1 MFLVGFVRK
10 NNLFLK
16 TDENLL
22 KSIEKKSDII
32 YNLILVMFMFLNTFK
47 IALDGPSGSGK
58 STLAKNLAK
67 HYGFVYIDTG
77 ALYRTIGLFVSER
90 GIASDDAPSIA
101 ALLPEMHIEMR
112 LENGGGVVYLGDR
125 RIGDEIRTPLCSKYA
140 SDVSKIP
147 EVRAFL
153 LETQRSIAREN
164 NVIMDGRDIGTVILP
179 DAQVKIFVTASI
191 EARAKRRTAELDQKG
206 VKTTYEEVL
215 ADMKWRDAN
224 DKNRDIAPAVP
235 AEDAVMFDNSEL
247 NIEET
252 LAHAIEIIDKVIK
265 A

>member
-1 MFLVGFVRK
+1 MVK
-10 NNLFLK
+10 M
-16 TDENLL
+16 T
-22 KSIEKKSDII
+22 
-32 YNLILVMFMFLNTFK
+32 YK

-90 GIASDDAPSIA
+90 GIASDDVPAII
-101 ALLPEMHIEMR
+101 ALLPEIHIEMK
-112 LENGGGVVYLGDR
+112 LENGGGAVYLGGKL
-125 RIGDEIRTPLCSKYA
+125 IGNEIRTPLCSKYA

-179 DAQVKIFVTASI
+179 DAQVKMFVTASI
-191 EARAKRRTAELDQKG
+191 EARAKRRFAELQERG
-206 VKTTYEEVL
+206 VETSYEDVL

-224 DKNRDIAPAVP
+224 DSGREIAPAIP
-235 AEDAVMFDNSEL
+235 AEDAIMFDNSGL

-252 LAHAIEIIDKVIK
+252 VAHAIEIIDKVIK
-265 A
+265 

>member
-1 MFLVGFVRK
+1 MIK
-10 NNLFLK
+10 
-16 TDENLL
+16 
-22 KSIEKKSDII
+22 
-32 YNLILVMFMFLNTFK
+32 TFK

-77 ALYRTIGLFVSER
+77 ALYRTIGLFVAEK
-90 GIASDDAPSIA
+90 GIASDDREKIVEC
-101 ALLPEMHIEMR
+101 LPLINIEMK
-112 LENGGGVVYLGDR
+112 LENGGGVVYLGGKK
-125 RIGDEIRTPLCSKYA
+125 IGNEIRTPLCSKYA

-153 LETQRSIAREN
+153 LETQRDIARKN

-179 DAQVKIFVTASI
+179 DAQVKMFVTASI
-191 EARAKRRTAELDQKG
+191 EARAKRRFVELQERGDNA
-206 VKTTYEEVL
+206 TYEEVL
-215 ADMKWRDAN
+215 SDMKWRDAN

-235 AEDAVMFDNSEL
+235 AEDAVMFDNSGM

-252 LAHAIEIIDKVIK
+252 VNAAVEIIDKVIK
-265 A
+265 S

>member
-1 MFLVGFVRK
+1 MVK
-10 NNLFLK
+10 E
-16 TDENLL
+16 T
-22 KSIEKKSDII
+22 I
-32 YNLILVMFMFLNTFK
+32 K

-90 GIASDDAPSIA
+90 GIASDDVGAIV
-101 ALLPEMHIEMR
+101 ALLPEIHIEMR
-112 LENGGGVVYLGDR
+112 LEQGGNAVYLDGK
-125 RIGDEIRTPLCSKYA
+125 RIGEEIRTPLCSKYA

-179 DAQVKIFVTASI
+179 TAQVKLFVTASP
-191 EARAKRRTAELDQKG
+191 EARASRRYAELLARG
-206 VKTTYEEVL
+206 VETTYEEVL
-215 ADMKWRDAN
+215 SEMKWRDAN
-224 DKNRDIAPAVP
+224 DSGRDIAPCVP
-235 AEDAVMFDNSEL
+235 AEDAVLFDNSGL

-252 LAHAIEIIDKVIK
+252 VEAAAKIIDGILNK
-265 A
+265 

>member
-1 MFLVGFVRK
+1 MYNIYSVIFMI
-10 NNLFLK
+10 NK
-16 TDENLL
+16 T
-22 KSIEKKSDII
+22 I
-32 YNLILVMFMFLNTFK
+32 K

-90 GIASDDAPSIA
+90 DIASDDVNSIIA
-101 ALLPEMHIEMR
+101 VLPEIHIEMR
-112 LENGGGVVYLGDR
+112 LENGGNAVYLDGR
-125 RIGDEIRTPLCSKYA
+125 LIGDEIRTPLISKYA

-179 DAQVKIFVTASI
+179 DAQVKIFITASP
-191 EARAKRRTAELDQKG
+191 EARARRRFAELSERG
-206 VKTTYEEVL
+206 VETTYESVL
-215 ADMKWRDAN
+215 SEMKWRDEN
-224 DKNRDIAPAVP
+224 DSSRDVAPAVP
-235 AEDAVMFDNSEL
+235 AEDAIMFDNSAL
-247 NIEET
+247 DVKGT
-252 LAHAIEIIDKVIK
+252 VKAAIEIIDKVIR
-265 A
+265 

>member
-1 MFLVGFVRK
+1 MV
-10 NNLFLK
+10 
-16 TDENLL
+16 
-22 KSIEKKSDII
+22 
-32 YNLILVMFMFLNTFK
+32 YNPILVIFMIKTFK

-77 ALYRTIGLFVSER
+77 ALYRTIGLFVAER
-90 GIASDDAPSIA
+90 GIASDDREKIVEC
-101 ALLPEMHIEMR
+101 LPLINIEMK
-112 LENGGGVVYLGDR
+112 LENGGGVVYLGGKK
-125 RIGDEIRTPLCSKYA
+125 IGNEIRTPLCSKYA

-153 LETQRSIAREN
+153 LETQRDIARKN

-179 DAQVKIFVTASI
+179 DAQVKMFVTASI
-191 EARAKRRTAELDQKG
+191 EARAKRRFVELQERGDNA
-206 VKTTYEEVL
+206 TYEEVL
-215 ADMKWRDAN
+215 SDMKWRDAN

-235 AEDAVMFDNSEL
+235 AEDAVMFDNSGM

-252 LAHAIEIIDKVIK
+252 VNAAVEIIDKVIK
-265 A
+265 S

>member
-1 MFLVGFVRK
+1 MYNRNLV
-10 NNLFLK
+10 
-16 TDENLL
+16 
-22 KSIEKKSDII
+22 I
-32 YNLILVMFMFLNTFK
+32 FMIRETIK

-67 HYGFVYIDTG
+67 KYGFVYIDTG

-90 GIASDDAPSIA
+90 GIASDDASAIVK
-101 ALLPEMHIEMR
+101 LLPEIHIEMK
-112 LENGGGVVYLGDR
+112 LENGGGAVYLGDR
-125 RIGDEIRTPLCSKYA
+125 RIGDEIRTPVCSKYA

-179 DAQVKIFVTASI
+179 DAQVKIFVVASP
-191 EARAKRRTAELDQKG
+191 EARAERRFKELCGRG
-206 VKTTYEEVL
+206 VETTYEEVL

-224 DKNRDIAPAVP
+224 DSGRDIAPCVP
-235 AEDAVMFDNSEL
+235 APDAVLFDNSAL
-247 NIEET
+247 GIEET
-252 LAHAIEIIDKVIK
+252 VEKASEIIDKVLNI
-265 A
+265 